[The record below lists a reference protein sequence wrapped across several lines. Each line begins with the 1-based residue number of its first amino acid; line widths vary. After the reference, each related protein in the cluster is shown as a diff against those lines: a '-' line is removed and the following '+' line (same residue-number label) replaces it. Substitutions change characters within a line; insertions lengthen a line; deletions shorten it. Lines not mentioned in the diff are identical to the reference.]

1 MTILVHLYRFL
12 AGFPVNKSAAFF
24 FINENGK
31 SCLVSK
37 KKKMTSLSPSADSRS
52 HTTQSQMPAGLE

>member
-1 MTILVHLYRFL
+1 MTFLVHLYRFL

-37 KKKMTSLSPSADSRS
+37 KELYTEHIAGTSITRL
-52 HTTQSQMPAGLE
+52 